1 MHDYSP
7 ADLKRLFK
15 LPVSLIQSLVRN
27 QYITASPL
35 EGTTSYTFND
45 VLMLRA
51 AGALKAAKIPA
62 PKIITALRNLRNAL
76 PPGSILTA
84 MALGAPGNDLT
95 LREGASAWEVKSG
108 THAPPSERLTSHT
121 ATPLA
126 GRNPRSARLAEAEAH
141 YARGHALEDSD
152 VDAARAAYLDALNAY
167 SDHLEA
173 RINLGRLLHLKGEL
187 KQAEKVY
194 RQAKSSSA
202 LLSFNLA
209 ILLEDLNREQ
219 DAIDAYREA
228 LAQDPHLYDAH
239 FNLSRLHERA
249 GQPREALRHLLA
261 YRRHMRQVGP

>member
-15 LPVSLIQSLVRN
+15 LPVSLIRSLVRN

-51 AGALKAAKIPA
+51 ASALKAAKIPA
-62 PKIITALRNLRNAL
+62 PQIIAALRNLRNAL
-76 PPGSILTA
+76 PPGSVLTA
-84 MALGAPGNDLT
+84 MALGAPGNDPA
-95 LREGASAWEVKSG
+95 LREGAPAWE
-108 THAPPSERLTSHT
+108 ERLNSHT
-121 ATPLA
+121 VTPLTR
-126 GRNPRSARLAEAEAH
+126 RNPRSARLAEAEAH
-141 YARGHALEDSD
+141 YARGHALEESD

-249 GQPREALRHLLA
+249 DQPREALRHLLA
-261 YRRHMRQVGP
+261 YRRQVRHVGP

>member
-1 MHDYSP
+1 MHDYSQ

-15 LPVSLIQSLVRN
+15 LPVSLIHSLVRN
-27 QYITASPL
+27 QYITASL
-35 EGTTSYTFND
+35 EDGTTSYTAHD
-45 VLMLRA
+45 LLMLHA
-51 AGALKAAKIPA
+51 ASALKAARISS
-62 PKIITALRNLRNAL
+62 PKIILALRNLRNAL
-76 PPGSILTA
+76 PPGSVLTA
-84 MALGAPGNDLT
+84 MTLGAADKDVT
-95 LREGASAWEVKSG
+95 
-108 THAPPSERLTSHT
+108 PSQRSTSQVT
-121 ATPLA
+121 PTPL
-126 GRNPRSARLAEAEAH
+126 GTRNTPSTRLAEAEAH
-141 YARGHALEDSD
+141 YARGHALEESD

-167 SDHLEA
+167 SGHLEA

-249 GQPREALRHLLA
+249 EQPREALRHLLA